1 MFTTF
6 RHLMVAVFSFVSV
19 CAIAQANEVCQ
30 DNDCSPALQAIA
42 LNAPENGSITP
53 QRTEDFKNAYLK
65 VKQYLNSVT
74 NNNDWQRKYANSE
87 LGGRS
92 CLRLYQLES
101 YFGDEYDNNP
111 DFRAFIQQQEAD
123 VMAFKERCFESSRRA
138 LNLIRRME
146 SHCPEEKD
154 RTENLAGT
162 TLTTLPNTFM
172 KLGKELG
179 YFDEEGNLLKP
190 FVQPSAPEPT
200 PQEAIKQQSKRKQ
213 IQYLEEQVAQ
223 LPVGPETQNKI
234 AEAKTGLGKAK
245 PRLGLLKGALG
256 LLGSRLGTFLPG
268 PIGIVGKAK
277 TLNDILG
284 LLSNFKP
291 KLPFPGLLSKI
302 GGLFKRGKKLG
313 EKARALADRSKKLK
327 DQFDQVQDKA
337 AKAQQKLQRQEDKA
351 ETLENQLADLTRK
364 KEELTRKLEDKPRSI
379 LEELHDQVAKAK
391 DEADKLVEEVK
402 KVNLKKDELLDEIAE
417 LEQQKKEIEDQLDA
431 LEQETEQVKQ
441 ETEQLEEEVLAA
453 QQEVEQAKAK
463 EEKLEN
469 IQQQM
474 EDLKPED
481 VLAQELK
488 LCRSDFEKMLDDIT
502 GVEQKQGKL
511 KNKLGNLLSRPGKLL
526 DKAKDLKIF
535 QNRLK
540 LGKEGSPVAE
550 KTLGKLE
557 ELSQKAILIGDIAQI
572 LTGKE
577 TRLQQRVN
585 GIDSK
590 ISNAR
595 TFYDTRI
602 IDLDQLQ
609 NDLLQLV
616 AEKTGLN
623 NKIDQAGSE
632 IAGLENQVN
641 DFLNRYRLFDEETD
655 CLSLEELRD
664 KLREIE
670 QEQQAAEPEIDEA
683 LEDLE
688 ETEAEAEQVEE
699 ATKAVEQEIEE
710 QAEVKEE
717 EEALQEEYGTDT
729 KLEPV
734 TKEEWSESFQ
744 VERPYWDA
752 VFHPDDEV
760 VEGYKGRYFEVR
772 LKDAD
777 QAVKLL
783 FGAGEYFLSRNDFRE
798 RYGLTIGTFVSEA
811 LLALKKTDREK
822 IKVFIQGSADIV
834 GQATFSGNLD
844 DNYLYSSITVLPQQP
859 GGERFLGSPEMRDI
873 PTRNFRNEHLPNLRG
888 RFLKEMITVYSKK
901 LEPILLEGSVKAVKD
916 EADRN
921 AVIYLFLPEEML
933 D

>member
-1 MFTTF
+1 
-6 RHLMVAVFSFVSV
+6 
-19 CAIAQANEVCQ
+19 
-30 DNDCSPALQAIA
+30 
-42 LNAPENGSITP
+42 
-53 QRTEDFKNAYLK
+53 
-65 VKQYLNSVT
+65 
-74 NNNDWQRKYANSE
+74 
-87 LGGRS
+87 
-92 CLRLYQLES
+92 
-101 YFGDEYDNNP
+101 
-111 DFRAFIQQQEAD
+111 
-123 VMAFKERCFESSRRA
+123 
-138 LNLIRRME
+138 
-146 SHCPEEKD
+146 
-154 RTENLAGT
+154 
-162 TLTTLPNTFM
+162 M
-172 KLGKELG
+172 KLGQELG
-179 YFDEEGNLLKP
+179 YFDEQGNVLKP
-190 FVQPSAPEPT
+190 FEQTVAQPA
-200 PQEAIKQQSKRKQ
+200 PQEDIKQQSKRKQ
-213 IQYLEEQVAQ
+213 VQYLEEQVAQ

-234 AEAKTGLGKAK
+234 ADVKTGLGKAK
-245 PRLGLLKGALG
+245 PGLGLLKGALA
-256 LLGSRLGTFLPG
+256 LMGSRLGTFLPG

-284 LLSNFKP
+284 VLSNFKP

-302 GGLFKRGKKLG
+302 GSLFKRGQKLG
-313 EKARALADRSKKLK
+313 EKAKALANRSKKLK
-327 DQFDQVQDKA
+327 DRYDAVKDRA
-337 AKAQQKLQRQEDKA
+337 ADAQQEFQEQEDKSKA
-351 ETLENQLADLTRK
+351 LENKLADLAQR
-364 KEELTRKLEDKPRSI
+364 KEELTKKLEDRPRRI
-379 LEELHDQVAKAK
+379 LETLHDEVAQ
-391 DEADKLVEEVK
+391 VK
-402 KVNLKKDELLDEIAE
+402 KEAGKLKEEATKAAQKKDELLDEVTE

-441 ETEQLEEEVLAA
+441 EAEQLEEEVQAA
-453 QQEVEQAKAK
+453 QQEVEEAKEK
-463 EEKLEN
+463 EEKLDN
-469 IQQQM
+469 LQQQM

-488 LCRSDFEKMLDDIT
+488 LCRSDFEKMLADLT
-502 GVEQKQGKL
+502 GVEQTQSKL
-511 KNKLGNLLSRPGKLL
+511 KTKLGRFLSRPGKLL
-526 DKAKDLKIF
+526 DKVKGLKLF

-540 LGKEGSPVAE
+540 LGKEGIPVAE
-550 KTLGKLE
+550 RTLGKLE
-557 ELSQKAILIGDIAQI
+557 ELSQKATLIGDIAQI

-585 GIDSK
+585 DIDGK

-602 IDLDQLQ
+602 KDLDQLQ
-609 NDLLQLV
+609 NDLLKLV
-616 AEKTGLN
+616 AEKTGLSD
-623 NKIDQAGSE
+623 KVDQAGSE

-670 QEQQAAEPEIDEA
+670 QEQETIEPEIDEA
-683 LEDLE
+683 NEDLQAAE
-688 ETEAEAEQVEE
+688 EEAKEVEE
-699 ATKAVEQEIEE
+699 ATEAVEQEIEE

-717 EEALQEEYGTDT
+717 EEALQEKYGTDT

-798 RYGLTIGTFVSEA
+798 RYGLTVGTFVSEA

-822 IKVFIQGSADIV
+822 IKVFIQGSADIT

-844 DNYLYSSITVLPQQP
+844 DNYLYNSITVLPQQP
-859 GGERFLGSPEMRDI
+859 GGERFLGTPETQET
-873 PTRNFRNEHLPNLRG
+873 PAKNFRNEHLPNLRG

-901 LEPILLEGSVKAVKD
+901 LEPILLEGSVKAVND

-921 AVIYLFLPEEML
+921 AVIYLFIPEEMV

>member
-1 MFTTF
+1 
-6 RHLMVAVFSFVSV
+6 
-19 CAIAQANEVCQ
+19 
-30 DNDCSPALQAIA
+30 
-42 LNAPENGSITP
+42 
-53 QRTEDFKNAYLK
+53 
-65 VKQYLNSVT
+65 
-74 NNNDWQRKYANSE
+74 
-87 LGGRS
+87 
-92 CLRLYQLES
+92 LYQLES
-101 YFGDEYDNNP
+101 YFGDEYDKNP
-111 DFRAFIQQQEAD
+111 DFRAFIQEQEPD
-123 VMAFKERCFESSRRA
+123 VKAFKERCFESSRRA

-154 RTENLAGT
+154 RTENLEGT
-162 TLTTLPNTFM
+162 TLTALPNTFM

-190 FVQPSAPEPT
+190 FTQPAAEPD
-200 PQEAIKQQSKRKQ
+200 PQEGVKQQSKRKQ

-234 AEAKTGLGKAK
+234 AEAKTGLGKARPK
-245 PRLGLLKGALG
+245 LGLLKGALA
-256 LLGSRLGTFLPG
+256 LMGSRLGTFLPG
-268 PIGIVGKAK
+268 PIGLVGKAK

-284 LLSNFKP
+284 VLSNFKP

-302 GGLFKRGKKLG
+302 GDLFQRGKKLG

-327 DQFDQVQDKA
+327 DRFDQVQDKA
-337 AKAQQKLQRQEDKA
+337 AKAQQKLQRQEDEA
-351 ETLENQLADLTRK
+351 ETLENQLADLKQK

-391 DEADKLVEEVK
+391 DEAGKLVEEAK
-402 KVNLKKDELLDEIAE
+402 KVNQKKDELLDEIAE

-441 ETEQLEEEVLAA
+441 ETEQLEEEVQAA

-463 EEKLEN
+463 EAKLEN
-469 IQQQM
+469 LQEQM

-488 LCRSDFEKMLDDIT
+488 LCRSDFEQMLADLT
-502 GVEQKQGKL
+502 GVEQTQGKL
-511 KNKLGNLLSRPGKLL
+511 RTKLGKLLSKPGRLL
-526 DKAKDLKIF
+526 DKAKDLKLF

-540 LGKEGSPVAE
+540 LGKEGIPVAE
-550 KTLGKLE
+550 KTLSKLE
-557 ELSQKAILIGDIAQI
+557 DLSQKATLIGDIAQI

-585 GIDSK
+585 DIDGK

-602 IDLDQLQ
+602 KDLDQLQ

-623 NKIDQAGSE
+623 DKLDQAGSD

-655 CLSLEELRD
+655 CLSLEELRE
-664 KLREIE
+664 KLRDIE
-670 QEQQAAEPEIDEA
+670 QEQQTTEPEIDEA

-688 ETEAEAEQVEE
+688 AAEEEAEQVEE
-699 ATKAVEQEIEE
+699 ATEALEQEIEE
-710 QAEVKEE
+710 EAEVKEE
-717 EEALQEEYGTDT
+717 EKTLQEEYDTDT
-729 KLEPV
+729 QLEPV

-783 FGAGEYFLSRNDFRE
+783 FGAGEYFLSRNDFRK

-844 DNYLYSSITVLPQQP
+844 EGYFYDAINVLPQQP
-859 GGERFLGSPEMRDI
+859 GGERFLGSPETRDI

-901 LEPILLEGSVKAVKD
+901 LEPVLLEGSVKAVKD